1 MRKKI
6 VKIDLNNKVYGGRV
20 YENQVIDL
28 LKDTFEFKR
37 VFLIKYRTR
46 VLNIPRILF
55 LYIKYRFFYRGSL
68 FLTNQTTWFAG
79 RYSRNIVVVHHLDSS
94 FSYGTSSFYQTFC
107 EKALYR
113 NKNRFTRVVTV
124 ADCWRKMLEKDGFKN
139 ITVIYNSFNTNLYHF
154 SENEKERFKRQY
166 GFKNKPLIYLG
177 NCLKKK
183 GVIETYNSLKDID
196 AYFVTSGNKD
206 VELPIPNLMLPF
218 EEYRLLLAASDIVIT
233 MSLFKEGWNRVV
245 HEAVLCGTPVIGSGK
260 GGMEELLVMS
270 GQTICTS
277 FEDLPHHVNRLLK
290 NRSIPD
296 SHSLMKFDLRYFK
309 KCWETVLL

>member
-37 VFLIKYRTR
+37 VFLIKYRTK

-79 RYSRNIVVVHHLDSS
+79 RYSHNIVVVHHLDSS

-139 ITVIYNSFNTNLYHF
+139 ITVIYNLSLIHI
-154 SENEKERFKRQY
+154 SEPTRPY
-166 GFKNKPLIYLG
+166 
-177 NCLKKK
+177 
-183 GVIETYNSLKDID
+183 
-196 AYFVTSGNKD
+196 
-206 VELPIPNLMLPF
+206 
-218 EEYRLLLAASDIVIT
+218 
-233 MSLFKEGWNRVV
+233 
-245 HEAVLCGTPVIGSGK
+245 
-260 GGMEELLVMS
+260 
-270 GQTICTS
+270 
-277 FEDLPHHVNRLLK
+277 
-290 NRSIPD
+290 
-296 SHSLMKFDLRYFK
+296 
-309 KCWETVLL
+309 

>member
-20 YENQVIDL
+20 YENLAIDL

-37 VFLIKYRTR
+37 VFLIKYRIK
-46 VLNIPRILF
+46 VFNIPRILF

-68 FLTNQTTWFAG
+68 LLTNQTTWFAG
-79 RYSRNIVVVHHLDSS
+79 RYSHNIVVVHHLDNS

-113 NKNRFTRVVTV
+113 NRNRFARVVTV
-124 ADCWRKMLEKDGFKN
+124 ADCWRKMLEKDDFKN
-139 ITVIYNSFNTNLYHF
+139 VTVIYNSFNPNLYRF
-154 SENEKERFKRQY
+154 SKKDKERFKRQY
-166 GFKNKPLIYLG
+166 GFNDKPLIYLG

-183 GVIETYNSLKDID
+183 GVVETYNSLKYID

-206 VELPIPNLMLPF
+206 VELPIPNLTLSF

-233 MSLFKEGWNRVV
+233 MSLFKEGWNRVA

-260 GGMEELLVMS
+260 GGMEELLMMS
-270 GQTICTS
+270 EQTISTS
-277 FEDLPHHVNRLLK
+277 FEDLPHHVNRILEDK
-290 NRSIPD
+290 PIPN
-296 SHSLMKFDLRYFK
+296 SYSLMKFDLHYFK
-309 KCWETVLL
+309 KCWKAVLL